1 MLYVYATNLLQY
13 NAVVYWKFQLLYIPS
28 CLQYT
33 INGKG
38 GGAKFD
44 CYSSN
49 NFSEFL
55 LLRKLLN
62 LKFNVKCTGIKL
74 LCLINKDEQLLFGDR
89 PLSSLITI
97 CMLFNDSLVCMRP
110 MHEFVFFVD
119 QMKVLT

>member
-1 MLYVYATNLLQY
+1 MYTQKTYCSIM
-13 NAVVYWKFQLLYIPS
+13 LLYIGNFSSYIYPPVS
-28 CLQYT
+28 NILLM
-33 INGKG
+33 GRG